1 MDLMDQLQTPQGR
14 FPVKQAICSLEG
26 KRSQASIK
34 FSFDDSGVAQ
44 ATTGAVKK
52 DKLRE
57 FGVEDLAFLYGSD
70 GRLDHMLIQELALKT
85 GPLFG
90 AHAEEAVADWIT
102 ESHMAKDVITLQEV
116 LNGRKPYALINGNI
130 ESDHGSLVAKIP
142 CAPIN
147 QLATL
152 LICFR
157 SL

>member
-44 ATTGAVKK
+44 AATGAVKK

-70 GRLDHMLIQELALKT
+70 GCLDHMLIQELALKT

-102 ESHMAKDVITLQEV
+102 ESPVSYTHLRAHET
-116 LNGRKPYALINGNI
+116 
-130 ESDHGSLVAKIP
+130 
-142 CAPIN
+142 
-147 QLATL
+147 
-152 LICFR
+152 
-157 SL
+157 